1 MSARAADHTKRT
13 ARRIGLWGVLP
24 SLSVAAVFGL
34 ILSGCTETE
43 VVFRDRELFQQ
54 PPDTINNFL
63 GYFDTDAKLTV
74 CGNCHVGQQAGWEGT
89 GHFDAWAGLQASGHS
104 QAFCEGCHAIS
115 EEGHALDDP
124 AGINLV
130 NDPRYYD
137 VQCENCHGAGLTHV
151 ENPDATQPL
160 APMAVDGE
168 TGCGE
173 CHQGTHHPYVEQWAT
188 SAHGLVPSLS
198 HVAGRSTCTP
208 CHEGQAA
215 LSVKFGETADYIE
228 KGGAGM
234 PITCGVCHDPHGSG
248 YEANLRADIT
258 APTLDNFCV
267 QCHARRATP
276 PSSHGPHAPQGFL
289 VVGENV
295 GWIPPNFV
303 YDTSQIASSHGT
315 SANPKL
321 CATCHV
327 GRFDVTDELTG
338 EFLLTSVGHSFEAIP
353 CPTDPATGLPLEQ
366 CDVTDRNFTSCA
378 TGTCHSGGPT
388 VARNAYLTLIGELN
402 NLLDQIWEDVNGD
415 HVMDPAPTDAGVL
428 PEVLAANPGDT
439 TILDVRN
446 STTTTAEGA
455 LWNAFLA
462 FTDVVDASG
471 TQLGRPYFGD
481 GVVYVGLANGG
492 AGIHFG
498 AHKGSGNGVHNPFL
512 LKALLLASIDA
523 VEAEYGVSALMQPSV
538 TLTPPPG
545 VRLAR

>member
-1 MSARAADHTKRT
+1 MSARATDPTKVT

-24 SLSVAAVFGL
+24 SLSMVAVFGL

-54 PPDTINNFL
+54 PPDTIHNFL

-74 CGNCHVGQQAGWEGT
+74 CGNCHVGQQSGWEGT
-89 GHFDAWAGLQASGHS
+89 GHFDAWAGLQASGHA
-104 QAFCEGCHAIS
+104 QQFCEGCHAIS
-115 EEGHALDDP
+115 QEGHALDDP

-137 VQCENCHGAGLTHV
+137 VQCENCHGAGFTHV

-160 APMAVDGE
+160 ALMAVDSA

-173 CHQGTHHPYVEQWAT
+173 CHQGTHHPFVEQWQD
-188 SAHGLVPSLS
+188 SRHGTVPALAI
-198 HVAGRSTCTP
+198 AGGRESCAV
-208 CHEGQAA
+208 CHEGKTA
-215 LSVKFGETADYIE
+215 LAQKFGETAEFIE
-228 KGGAGM
+228 KGSGTGM

-258 APTLDNFCV
+258 VPSLDNLCV
-267 QCHARRATP
+267 ECHARRATP

-289 VVGENV
+289 VLGENV
-295 GWIPPNFV
+295 GWIPPGFT
-303 YDTSQIASSHGT
+303 YDTAQIASTHGT
-315 SANPKL
+315 EANPRL

-327 GRFDVTDELTG
+327 PQFTVTDAETG
-338 EFLLTSVGHSFEAIP
+338 EFLLTSVGHTFEAIP
-353 CPTDPATGLPLEQ
+353 CLDAQGLPTAGP
-366 CDVTDRNFTSCA
+366 CDVTDRNFDACA
-378 TGTCHSGGPT
+378 TSGCHGTASAARLAFNT
-388 VARNAYLTLIGELN
+388 VLARLNA
-402 NLLDQIWEDVNGD
+402 LLDDIWEDLNGD

-428 PEVLAANPGDT
+428 PQVLAALPGDT
-439 TILDVRN
+439 TQLDVRDQ
-446 STTTTAEGA
+446 TVTTAEGA
-455 LWNAFLA
+455 LWNAQLA
-462 FTDVVDASG
+462 FTSLLDGSG

-481 GVVYVGLANGG
+481 GVVYVGSANGG

-512 LKALLLASIDA
+512 LEALLIASIDA
-523 VEAEYGVSALMQPSV
+523 VEDEYGVTAVSQPSA